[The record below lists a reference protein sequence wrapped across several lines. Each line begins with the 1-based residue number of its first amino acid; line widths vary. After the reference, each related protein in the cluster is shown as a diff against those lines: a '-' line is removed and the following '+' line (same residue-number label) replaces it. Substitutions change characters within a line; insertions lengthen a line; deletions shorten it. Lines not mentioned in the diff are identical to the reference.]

1 MTSSKHSRAPSAVVR
16 SRQACRNSGVG
27 AMKPELPT
35 TGSRMTPAI
44 WPGLDA
50 KAAFRA
56 ATSLY
61 STVSVGAVAPDGT
74 PGESGRPSVATPDPA
89 CTRKASPWP
98 W

>member
-1 MTSSKHSRAPSAVVR
+1 M
-16 SRQACRNSGVG
+16 G

-44 WPGLDA
+44 WPGLAA
-50 KAAFRA
+50 KAALRA
-56 ATSLY
+56 GMSLY
-61 STVSVGAVAPDGT
+61 STVKVPAVAPLGT